1 MHQASQLT
9 SGADLTLS
17 SGGSVVFD
25 GVLDLHQESHEKS
38 KSSWAWQS
46 AKGQGN
52 TDQTL
57 IQSQLQAQGELI
69 IRAAEGVQIDVREIN
84 QQTVSQ
90 TIDAMVAAEPG
101 LAWLKEMEAR
111 GDVDWRHV
119 KEVHDSFSYSHSG
132 LGAGAQLVIA
142 IVVAAMVGP
151 GASALAGGG
160 TAGAVTGAVATS
172 AATNAVVSTVNNRG
186 DLGAVFDDI
195 TSSDAVKG
203 YVVAG
208 ATAGLTAGVYDNL
221 LGTKTNELTGQVVV
235 DLSTVEG
242 VGRFAANQALQGSTS
257 TALYRALGEDSD
269 FSQVL
274 GNALVNTFAA
284 YGFNLVGDLG
294 DRYQLPSGSAEKV
307 VLHALMGGLAA
318 EAYGG
323 DFASGALVAGV
334 NELVVADL
342 NAQFAGL
349 PDEQRTALLV
359 MSSQLI
365 GVLSAALL
373 DPDGRE
379 DQLETGAW
387 VAANATNYNFL
398 NHADMA
404 EFVDEL
410 DRCQGNEACQFDVWQ
425 GLGYD
430 DLSLENQARALDTGG
445 IIVARDT
452 MAQIAG
458 GLDVLMAV
466 NCSTVSCETYK
477 SVLTERAL
485 EAYSYASDISGDFEP
500 ALAMFTAGI
509 GAGSRVPSRP
519 PGSTPAVGSASVQ
532 KAVDYLAG
540 VRGAKEPTRFIDG
553 VKVVDQ
559 KTGQVLQGTVDLGP
573 TLDRIK
579 SGGSFPHRNDGSI
592 FQNRAGDLPQKP
604 AGYYTEY
611 VHPTPGVSGPGPQRI
626 VVGKGGEMYYTA
638 DHYKTFVP
646 INK

>member
-1 MHQASQLT
+1 MSAENLDHYFYERRSEGSFGRKSFRSDTVTRVTQQGTEIETGGDLTLVSGSDQLHQASQLT

-17 SGGSVVFD
+17 SGGSVVFE

-69 IRAAEGVQIDVREIN
+69 IRAAEGVQIDVREIH

-101 LAWLKEMEAR
+101 LAWLKEMEVR

-221 LGTKTNELTGQVVV
+221 LGTKTNPVTGQVVV

-242 VGRFAANQALQGSTS
+242 VGRFAANQALQGTTS

-349 PDEQRTALLV
+349 PDDQREALLV
-359 MSSQLI
+359 MNAQLL
-365 GVLSAALL
+365 GVLTAALQN
-373 DPDGRE
+373 PDGDVE
-379 DQLETGAW
+379 QLEIGSSIARNAVQYNHELHEARAASFAEGAIDLCKQRPDICPAGSQS
-387 VAANATNYNFL
+387 VTQEELVEALQVIAAHGEGMEVVDPQA
-398 NHADMA
+398 MA
-404 EFVDEL
+404 LASHVLTLFGSTSETLFTPTES
-410 DRCQGNEACQFDVWQ
+410 E
-425 GLGYD
+425 
-430 DLSLENQARALDTGG
+430 QARIDS
-445 IIVARDT
+445 I
-452 MAQIAG
+452 
-458 GLDVLMAV
+458 
-466 NCSTVSCETYK
+466 ETAEWI
-477 SVLTERAL
+477 L
-485 EAYSYASDISGDFEP
+485 
-500 ALAMFTAGI
+500 
-509 GAGSRVPSRP
+509 
-519 PGSTPAVGSASVQ
+519 AVGSAVGTTA
-532 KAVDYLAG
+532 AVA
-540 VRGAKEPTRFIDG
+540 RN
-553 VKVVDQ
+553 
-559 KTGQVLQGTVDLGP
+559 VLT
-573 TLDRIK
+573 
-579 SGGSFPHRNDGSI
+579 
-592 FQNRAGDLPQKP
+592 A
-604 AGYYTEY
+604 
-611 VHPTPGVSGPGPQRI
+611 GPGKLTSWFSGLMGRSGDD
-626 VVGKGGEMYYTA
+626 VVGGQIDCRFRVTYLLISMLVSKGSTLEGIIILRRGVAISMMA
-638 DHYKTFVP
+638 SIQLSF
-646 INK
+646 